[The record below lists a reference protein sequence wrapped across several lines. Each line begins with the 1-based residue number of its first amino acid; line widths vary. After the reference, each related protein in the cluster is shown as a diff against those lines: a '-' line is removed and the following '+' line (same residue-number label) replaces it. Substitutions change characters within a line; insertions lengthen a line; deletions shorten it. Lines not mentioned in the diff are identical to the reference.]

1 VPLAAWAPYAVQLAK
16 ELGADVT
23 GVCGPAN
30 VEMVRS
36 LGADTVID
44 DTQQDF
50 TEGARTSRR
59 GHKQGHVVGWRASG
73 PGEQTLRLHFD
84 QPRPVHRI
92 RLEFVEPEVE
102 RTQEFVLSWS
112 PDGGQ
117 TLHEVVRQQWNFSP
131 HGATQQTED
140 HLVELTGV
148 TLLELRIVPDIGGGD
163 SRASLT
169 RLSLA

>member
-1 VPLAAWAPYAVQLAK
+1 MRKRIIPSAAGEGSPPS
-16 ELGADVT
+16 GADWLDLEDLAEVEIT
-23 GVCGPAN
+23 SEDPAHP
-30 VEMVRS
+30 VES
-36 LGADTVID
+36 ALLPG
-44 DTQQDF
+44 
-50 TEGARTSRR
+50 GTS
-59 GHKQGHVVGWRASG
+59 GWRASG

-92 RLEFVEPEVE
+92 WLEFVEPEVE
-102 RTQEFVLSWS
+102 RTQEFVLCWS

-140 HLVELTGV
+140 HRVELTGV
-148 TLLELRIVPDIGGGD
+148 TLLELRIVPDIGGGTA
-163 SRASLT
+163 RASLT